1 MEKKSFN
8 FKKLLYILIPILLV
22 AVIIIKL
29 KSNKQIAT
37 EKVYTHDK
45 NAPIYVSTQI
55 IKNEKISSNFS
66 FSGSFEPNKETKLS
80 AEVQGKI
87 NSIPVDAG
95 SYVHQGQQLVQLD
108 NSLLKL
114 QLQNTQIQIDGLE
127 TDVKRYTILAN
138 ADAIQGV
145 QLEKAVLGLKSAK
158 VQKATLLEQIA
169 KSSIKAP
176 FSGYITAKLA
186 EVGSFA
192 SPGIPL
198 LQLTDI
204 SRLKFTINVSENDL
218 NKFNSGKK
226 FTIIPDAYPDIT
238 LSSSFPI
245 IGSKSNNGSSF
256 PVQFSANNI
265 LNFKIKSG
273 MFGKVSFDNSN
284 KEIGIMIPVS
294 ATISSQNT
302 TQVYVIQ
309 NKKAVLKNIT
319 ISKKID
325 NNVVVSSGLSDGD
338 VIAIDGFINLF
349 DNANVSIKN

>member
-1 MEKKSFN
+1 MEIKSFN
-8 FKKLLYILIPILLV
+8 FKKILYVLIPILLV
-22 AVIIIKL
+22 AAIVIKL
-29 KSNKQIAT
+29 KSNKQLVT
-37 EKVYTHDK
+37 EKVYIQDK
-45 NAPIYVSTQI
+45 NLPIYITTQT
-55 IKNEKISSNFS
+55 IKNQLINTNYS

-80 AEVQGKI
+80 SEVQGKI
-87 NSIPVDAG
+87 NTISVDAG
-95 SYVHQGQQLVQLD
+95 SFVSQGQQLIQLD

-114 QLQNTQIQIDGLE
+114 QLQTIQIQIDGLE
-127 TDVKRYTILAN
+127 ADVKRYIILAN

-176 FSGYITAKLA
+176 FSGYVTAKLA
-186 EVGSFA
+186 EIGGFA

-204 SRLKFTINVSENDL
+204 SRLKFTINVSENEV
-218 NKFNSGKK
+218 NKFNLGQKYA
-226 FTIIPDAYPDIT
+226 IIPDAYPDIS
-238 LSSSFPI
+238 LSSNSPI

-256 PVQFSANNI
+256 PVQLTVNNTS
-265 LNFKIKSG
+265 NFKIKSG

-294 ATISSQNT
+294 STISNQNV

-319 ISKKID
+319 VSKKIND
-325 NNVVVSSGLSDGD
+325 NIIVSSGLSEGD
-338 VIAIDGFINLF
+338 VIAVDGFINLF
-349 DNANVSIKN
+349 DNANVTIKN